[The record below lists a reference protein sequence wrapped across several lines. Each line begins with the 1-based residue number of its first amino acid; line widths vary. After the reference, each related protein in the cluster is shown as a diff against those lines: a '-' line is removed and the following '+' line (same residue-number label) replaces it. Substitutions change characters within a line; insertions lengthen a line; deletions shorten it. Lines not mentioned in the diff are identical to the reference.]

1 MREFWTWLITLA
13 VAAFVYYGLRDSWR
27 ALKGVGKCG

>member
-13 VAAFVYYGLRDSWR
+13 VAAFVGYGLWDSWR
-27 ALKGVGKCG
+27 ALKGVERCG